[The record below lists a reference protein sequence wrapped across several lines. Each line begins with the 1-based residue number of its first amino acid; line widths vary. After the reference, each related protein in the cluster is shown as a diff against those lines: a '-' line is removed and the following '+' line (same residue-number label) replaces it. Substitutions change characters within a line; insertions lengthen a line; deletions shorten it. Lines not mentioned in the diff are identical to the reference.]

1 MKVVILAGGK
11 GTRISEESYI
21 RPKPMV
27 EIGGKPILWHI
38 MKIYSHYGLND
49 FVICCGYKG
58 YMIKEFFA
66 NYALRHSDITFDMC
80 DQSISYH
87 KNNVEPW
94 RVTLVDTGEE
104 SMTGGRIRRI
114 ADHVRGEAFCCT
126 YGDGVADIDIR
137 RLIEFHREQKKLA
150 TLTAVQ
156 PEGRFGAFV
165 LAERDTLVRSF
176 REKPKG
182 DGSWINGGYF
192 VIEPEALDLIEHDGI
207 SWEQEPLRT
216 LSNQGQLAAFRH
228 TGFWHPMDTL
238 RDKTLLESYW
248 ETGNPAWKVWG
259 PNGAS
264 SASND
269 RRQIEPHILTV
280 GTHAND
286 HAETLASNNDQFGAS
301 MARR

>member
-27 EIGGKPILWHI
+27 EIGGRPILWHI

-66 NYALRHSDITFDMC
+66 SYALRHSDVTFDMN
-80 DQSISYH
+80 DHSVSYH
-87 KNNVEPW
+87 RNSAEPW

-104 SMTGGRIRRI
+104 SLTGGRIKRV
-114 ADHVRGEAFCCT
+114 APYVGGEAFCCT
-126 YGDGVADIDIR
+126 YGDGLSDINIR
-137 RLIEFHREQKKLA
+137 RLIDFHYAQGKLA

-165 LAERDTLVRSF
+165 LGESDSLVRNF

-182 DGSWINGGYF
+182 DGSWINGGFF
-192 VIEPEALDLIEHDGI
+192 VIEPEAVKLIEHDGI
-207 SWEQEPLRT
+207 SWEQEPLRE
-216 LSNQGQLAAFRH
+216 LSQRGELAAFRH

-238 RDKTLLESYW
+238 RDKVLLESYW
-248 ETGNPAWKVWG
+248 DDGDPAWKVWE
-259 PNGAS
+259 PNPVREWRIAG
-264 SASND
+264 
-269 RRQIEPHILTV
+269 
-280 GTHAND
+280 
-286 HAETLASNNDQFGAS
+286 
-301 MARR
+301 